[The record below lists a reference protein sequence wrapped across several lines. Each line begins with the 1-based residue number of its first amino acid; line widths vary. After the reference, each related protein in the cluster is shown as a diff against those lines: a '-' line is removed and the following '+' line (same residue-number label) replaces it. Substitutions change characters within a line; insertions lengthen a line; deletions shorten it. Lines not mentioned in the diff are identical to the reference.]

1 MKKMTRILSLL
12 LCLVMV
18 VGALASCKKQ
28 EEEGETSA
36 TVATVPDGETQW
48 ETDENGYV
56 KELTRISIAANNEFY
71 STDGY
76 HLYNKDQTRLIFFGS
91 PTVKLPDSVIYI
103 EQNAFSSDCF

>member
-56 KELTRISIAANNEFY
+56 KDTITDDMKYNGELVRILGWENAKNR
-71 STDGY
+71 T
-76 HLYNKDQTRLIFFGS
+76 
-91 PTVKLPDSVIYI
+91 LPEDSGDIRRG
-103 EQNAFSSDCF
+103 A